1 MIEAISSSMATNP
14 RSQQLLEKGK
24 REGSY
29 MEMDDFLQLLTA
41 QISNQDPLEPM
52 KDTEFISQ
60 MANIA
65 SLEQMQQFSQGF
77 ESFADSH
84 KDMVTHAYL
93 GRQVSIED
101 ENQVVSGI
109 VDAVNKAEDGLITV
123 QVMGKDYDPEKITR
137 VSLAGVSD
145 Q

>member
-65 SLEQMQQFSQGF
+65 SLEQMQQFSKGF
-77 ESFADSH
+77 ENFADSH
-84 KDMVTHAYL
+84 KDMVTQAYL
-93 GRQVSIED
+93 GRQVSV
-101 ENQVVSGI
+101 ENENGIVSGL
-109 VDAVNKAEDGLITV
+109 VDAVNKAEDGKVTV
-123 QVMGKDYDPEKITR
+123 QVKGKDYDPEKISR
-137 VSLAGVSD
+137 VSLSGFSD